1 MERSGWS
8 DAARASGYVDLF
20 AAASD
25 QAIQPLLDAVGAGPG
40 LRALDLCC
48 GQGNVCEAL
57 IGRGCDVVGVDF
69 SPAMLAFARKRAPA
83 ATFVEADAQRLP
95 FADAEF
101 DIVVS
106 NLGLCHVPDPPGAL
120 AQARRMLGRGGRFAM
135 TVWCRPDVSPCFEAL
150 YGAVKTHGSA
160 DVSVPQGPDFHQF
173 ARRDVAEKL
182 LSGAGFADVEL
193 TIVDCAWHLDSPAAL
208 SDIFE
213 KGTVRAA
220 TLLASQPPANL
231 AAIKA
236 ALAQT
241 VRERFACGPLAR
253 AGAGNTAARGRLE
266 AAGEPVL
273 QRLAHDDLR

>member
-1 MERSGWS
+1 MVSDFAAFADMERSGWS

-25 QAIQPLLDAVGAGPG
+25 QTIQRLLDAVGAKPG

-48 GQGNVCEAL
+48 GQGNVSAAL

-69 SPAMLAFARKRAPA
+69 SPAMLAFARLRAPS

-106 NLGLCHVPDPPGAL
+106 NLGLCHVPDPPRAL

-135 TVWCRPDVSPCFEAL
+135 TVWCGPDISPCYEVL
-150 YGAVKTHGSA
+150 YGAVKAHGSA

-173 ARRDVAEKL
+173 ARRDVADRL
-182 LSGAGFADVEL
+182 LAAAGFSDVEL

-220 TLLASQPPANL
+220 KLLASQPPANL

-241 VRERFACGPLAR
+241 VRERFACGDHWRVPVPATLLR
-253 AGAGNTAARGRLE
+253 ATA
-266 AAGEPVL
+266 
-273 QRLAHDDLR
+273 